1 MKAKDANPVALLT
14 AARLTGKD
22 MGGALEKVVKA
33 HEDLLASG
41 ITQRAITVLLKD
53 LLRNERVS
61 KTEIDMVLN
70 ALPRLREFLQ

>member
-1 MKAKDANPVALLT
+1 MRAKDANPIASLT
-14 AARLTGKD
+14 AARLAGKD

-53 LLRNERVS
+53 LLRNERIS
-61 KTEIDMVLN
+61 KTEIDLVLN
-70 ALPRLREFLQ
+70 TLPRLREFIQ